1 MRLDPVTTFHAD
13 TLYWLGI
20 QGELFPGANRNPGI
34 LASFDAG
41 SDSTLAGYLKDRTNG
56 DDYLLVVSKALIETR
71 TFTLTLSH
79 AADSLFRIERATGKP
94 LLLGTGTNTIR
105 LSGLPPGQGELFRI
119 VHR

>member
-20 QGELFPGANRNPGI
+20 QGELFPGANRTPGI